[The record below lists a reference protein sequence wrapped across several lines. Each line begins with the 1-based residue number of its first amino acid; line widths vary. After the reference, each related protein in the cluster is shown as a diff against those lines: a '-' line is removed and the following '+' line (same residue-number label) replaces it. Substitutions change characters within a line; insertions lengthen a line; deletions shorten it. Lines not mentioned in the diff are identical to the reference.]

1 MTQPFEFEEP
11 QPVSASHLLR
21 TACVGCG
28 VETLAVPE
36 HVLDALCGPCRG
48 GSVVGYAGGYTVP
61 VGYPMGP
68 RPAEVARTIVHPAP
82 EISGYLADHAPDPV
96 MALVKFAGSEGW
108 RTYVVHARGNGV
120 HGGTGRPTAVR
131 DSYAVHMEW
140 PGRKAVAV
148 YSGGTWGSMWLLPD
162 LFGCPTLADLK
173 GWLAERGEVSE
184 RWYAAI
190 RTRVGEAVAAGV
202 VQDDARKFLR
212 GLGLSVEDICTQFG
226 LELEIEE
233 VRKILAPAK
242 SKKEGAS

>member
-11 QPVSASHLLR
+11 QPVPASHLLR

-48 GSVVGYAGGYTVP
+48 GSVVGYEGGYTVP

-68 RPAEVARTIVHPAP
+68 RPAEVVRTIVHPLP

-96 MALVKFAGSEGW
+96 MALVKFAGSAGW
-108 RTYVVHARGNGV
+108 NVKVVHARGTRAGARTV
-120 HGGTGRPTAVR
+120 K
-131 DSYAVHMEW
+131 DSYAVHMER

-148 YSGGTWGSMWLLPD
+148 YAGGTWGSMWLLPD
-162 LFGCPTLADLK
+162 LFGCPTLAALK
-173 GWLAERGEVSE
+173 AWLAERGQV
-184 RWYAAI
+184 RPGWYADI
-190 RTRVGEAVAAGV
+190 RARVGEAEAAGV
-202 VQDDARKFLR
+202 ERDEARKFLR